1 MKQHDGLVAAAR
13 GPPRTRD
20 LLRGAWHGLL
30 CVLGRPLAPV
40 EHPALSYYF
49 HDVHVTRSYCPDKV
63 HPRPSILKSRSCCM
77 SMSQS
82 RAVAVSQRSPVDCA
96 CWCSSCMCQA
106 CRPGGTGLTACTVM
120 HANAGARL
128 SRAEIE
134 RWGPCLLSHARV
146 ALESRTASSSFVARV
161 ALYSGV
167 CCLFPRSL
175 RYVVVC
181 QCNASQGAVG

>member
-1 MKQHDGLVAAAR
+1 
-13 GPPRTRD
+13 
-20 LLRGAWHGLL
+20 
-30 CVLGRPLAPV
+30 
-40 EHPALSYYF
+40 
-49 HDVHVTRSYCPDKV
+49 
-63 HPRPSILKSRSCCM
+63 M

-82 RAVAVSQRSPVDCA
+82 RAVAVSQRSPVGCA

-106 CRPGGTGLTACTVM
+106 GRPGGSGLTVCTVM

-181 QCNASQGAVG
+181 QCTASQGAVGHSGSGPSKSAQLLMLAAISEVIPTCFCTPASPLLTIASRFRSGTGATVAASSAARLRDR